1 MIPFGYST
9 ITLFH
14 KGAGG
19 YTAHVIDH
27 CYFRHSKRRDVAGKT
42 ASAADESICRIPAG
56 AVAPDPGDVIALGA
70 HKGSAKNEV
79 ELVRLLESLRP
90 SGAFRVQSVSDNARP
105 GMPIP
110 HYAAKG
116 E

>member
-9 ITLFH
+9 VTLFH
-14 KGAGG
+14 KGKDG
-19 YTAHVIDH
+19 YAAHVIDH
-27 CYFRHSKRRDVAGKT
+27 CYFRSGKRRDVSDKA
-42 ASAADESICRIPAG
+42 ASAANESICRLPAG
-56 AVAPDPGDVIALGA
+56 AVVPVPGDVIALGA
-70 HKGSAKNEV
+70 HKGSPKNDID
-79 ELVRLLESLRP
+79 LVRLLESLRP
-90 SGAFRVQSVSDNARP
+90 GGAFRVQSVADNARQ

>member
-14 KGAGG
+14 KDAGG
-19 YTAHVIDH
+19 YTAHVIEH
-27 CYFRHSKRRDVAGKT
+27 CYVRHSKQRDTTDKT
-42 ASAADESICRIPAG
+42 ASAANESICRIPAG
-56 AVAPDPGDVIALGA
+56 TVVPAPGDMIALGA
-70 HKGSAKNEV
+70 HKGSARNEI

-90 SGAFRVQSVSDNARP
+90 GGAFRVQTVTDNARP
-105 GMPIP
+105 GMPVP

>member
-14 KGAGG
+14 KGKDG
-19 YTAHVIDH
+19 YAAHVINH
-27 CYFRHSKRRDVAGKT
+27 CYFRSGKRRDVSDKA
-42 ASAADESICRIPAG
+42 ASAANESICRLPVG
-56 AVAPDPGDVIALGA
+56 TVVPEPGDVIAMGA
-70 HKGSAKNEV
+70 HKGSAKNEI

-90 SGAFRVQSVSDNARP
+90 SGAFRVQTVSDNARP
-105 GMPIP
+105 GVPIP